1 MYMLILQAY
10 VYKDNSGECAAFL
23 VNYDSRDATVLF
35 ENLSYKLPPQ
45 SISILPNCKNIA
57 FNTAQVTYF
66 CSVAALFFIQI
77 RQSSSHP
84 QVFLCLNRKGS
95 QLIAEC

>member
-1 MYMLILQAY
+1 MLILQAY

-35 ENLSYKLPPQ
+35 ENLSYKLPPE

-66 CSVAALFFIQI
+66 CSVAASFFIQI
-77 RQSSSHP
+77 DRVHHILKFFSVLTVKAP
-84 QVFLCLNRKGS
+84 N
-95 QLIAEC
+95 